1 MTFCKV
7 VNNTSR
13 ARTDGER
20 RKALQ
25 LKALLCVFYHEAK
38 CLLAMAFCKAVNNT
52 SRTRTD
58 GERRKDLLRKSLLCV
73 L

>member
-1 MTFCKV
+1 MAFCKVVNNTSRAHTDGERRKDLQRKALLCVFYHEAKCLLAMTFCKA

-25 LKALLCVFYHEAK
+25 RKALLCV
-38 CLLAMAFCKAVNNT
+38 L
-52 SRTRTD
+52 
-58 GERRKDLLRKSLLCV
+58 
-73 L
+73 